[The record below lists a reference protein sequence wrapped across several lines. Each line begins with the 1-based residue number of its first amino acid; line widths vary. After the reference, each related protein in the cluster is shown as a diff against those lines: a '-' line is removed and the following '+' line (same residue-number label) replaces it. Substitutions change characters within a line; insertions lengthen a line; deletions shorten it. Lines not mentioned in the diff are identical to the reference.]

1 MNDRLPSSIGTLRR
15 LRAAVMLS
23 PTSSVR
29 HSENHSP
36 YPNSSLSFFHIYGKR
51 LQQAH
56 ISRHKMSRTSLQKA
70 EPACLPFPPNM
81 NGLKAVRPGRT
92 ARTRFSSLILRAQDF
107 LFLICIDMFSFCF
120 YGFWR
125 LNILDTR
132 CKLFQYAARYLANLT
147 QLLFIY
153 LQYVNNK
160 YSEISTINDNIFHN
174 FPSNEFVTLPRILS
188 SH

>member
-36 YPNSSLSFFHIYGKR
+36 YPYSSLSFFHIYGKR

-56 ISRHKMSRTSLQKA
+56 IA
-70 EPACLPFPPNM
+70 ACLPFPPNM

-92 ARTRFSSLILRAQDF
+92 AGTRSSSLILRAQDF
-107 LFLICIDMFSFCF
+107 SFSICIDMFSFCF

-125 LNILDTR
+125 LNILDTP

-153 LQYVNNK
+153 LQYV
-160 YSEISTINDNIFHN
+160 
-174 FPSNEFVTLPRILS
+174 
-188 SH
+188 

>member
-1 MNDRLPSSIGTLRR
+1 MAKDYSSRTL
-15 LRAAVMLS
+15 
-23 PTSSVR
+23 
-29 HSENHSP
+29 
-36 YPNSSLSFFHIYGKR
+36 F
-51 LQQAH
+51 
-56 ISRHKMSRTSLQKA
+56 RHKMSRTSLQKA

-81 NGLKAVRPGRT
+81 NGLEAVRLGRT
-92 ARTRFSSLILRAQDF
+92 ARTRSSSLILRAQNF
-107 LFLICIDMFSFCF
+107 SFLICIDMFSFCF

-125 LNILDTR
+125 LNILDTP
-132 CKLFQYAARYLANLT
+132 CKLFQCAARYLANLM